1 MNTKIKT
8 INSTLFITGYYLS
21 LLGLAAI
28 LLWLGIFKFTSVEA
42 LAIKPLMENHPLTAP
57 LYKYLSVQTIS
68 NIIGTVEII
77 TALSLILGIRVWYFR
92 VMANTLII
100 LTFLTTLSFLITT
113 PDTFKIIEGVPVTDF
128 FILKDILLLGAG
140 LMVLNSRITK
150 NNEYK
155 N

>member
-1 MNTKIKT
+1 MDTKIKI
-8 INSTLFITGYYLS
+8 INNTLFVAGYYLS
-21 LLGLAAI
+21 LLGLAVI

-57 LYKYLSVQTIS
+57 LYKYLNVQTIS

-77 TALSLILGIRVWYFR
+77 TALSLVLGIRVWYFR
-92 VMANTLII
+92 MMANILII